1 MPGIYIHVPF
11 CRRKCHY
18 CNFYSMTLLQ
28 YRKDYREGLLKEIR
42 LRKGYLSQ
50 QPVQT
55 IYFGGGTPS
64 LLVLDD
70 LEKIFDALNGS
81 FQVAGDAEITLEA
94 NPDDL
99 TEGYLDGLRH
109 LPVNRLSI
117 GIQSFCTEDL
127 HFLNRIHSSQQ
138 AVASLHLARRKGFDN
153 LSIDLIY
160 GIPAQTTERWYGNL
174 QKAFSFHIPH
184 VSAYALTVESNTPLE
199 NLIRREKI
207 QAPDEECMVEHF
219 HILCDQMEKHGYTH
233 YEISNF
239 CRDGLYARHNV
250 SYWANES
257 YLGLGPAAHSYN
269 GHSRQWNKADL
280 KSWLDSLSRD
290 QPCFDLE
297 MLSPGQRYNEYV
309 MTSLRTMW
317 GCSTDVVLRQF
328 GQDYH
333 RHLLRTAAGWIT
345 SGHLTMQNDTLKL
358 TRSGMLFA
366 DRIASDF
373 FRIDD

>member
-1 MPGIYIHVPF
+1 
-11 CRRKCHY
+11 
-18 CNFYSMTLLQ
+18 MTLLQ